1 MILFFLLIFSADL
14 KSQTIDDVLKIIE
27 SNNQKILAAQKLVES
42 KTYEYRSMVLPE
54 GPSFSYGYFPDNSTN
69 PGPKETFEIS
79 QTLQMPCFY
88 RNQSSLSKSLVEQER
103 LNYQQ
108 VRQSVL
114 SEAKNLLIESIYLT
128 KMSLLLQA
136 RLSDAENLVF
146 AFSKRLENGDVNVLE
161 VNKAKLHLLTIQNQL
176 KTVQTEISSLQMQL
190 NYMNGG
196 QDLNV
201 TLTEYPVVHEIDVE
215 QLISEKQ
222 SLDPELLAAKM
233 QIESSAKQLKVTKN
247 LQLPSFSLGYAGE
260 TVVDEKF
267 RGFVFGMAI
276 PIWGTRSEV
285 KKANFEA
292 QYLNLNSQLIESQ
305 VLSELK
311 QQIDKAKTMKTNL
324 ENYLS
329 ALESVNNLDLLKK
342 ALDLGEI
349 SSIEYFTEISYFY
362 QIYDDYIAAEKD
374 YHKVMNV
381 LLKYKL

>member
-1 MILFFLLIFSADL
+1 M
-14 KSQTIDDVLKIIE
+14 
-27 SNNQKILAAQKLVES
+27 VES
-42 KTYEYRSMVLPE
+42 KTYEYRSAVLPK

-88 RNQSSLSKSLVEQER
+88 RNQSLLSKTLVEQER

-108 VRQSVL
+108 VRQSIL
-114 SEAKNLLIESIYLT
+114 SEAKNLLIESVYLT
-128 KMSLLLQA
+128 KMSFLLQA
-136 RLSDAENLVF
+136 RLSDAENLMM
-146 AFSKRLENGDVNVLE
+146 AFTKRLENGDVNVLE

-176 KTVQTEISSLQMQL
+176 KTINTEISSLQMQL

-201 TLTEYPVVHEIDVE
+201 TLTEYPVIKEIDFE
-215 QLISEKQ
+215 QLINEKQ
-222 SLDPELLAAKM
+222 SADPELLAAKM

-247 LQLPSFSLGYAGE
+247 MQLPSFSLGYAGE

-267 RGFVFGMAI
+267 RGFVFGMSI
-276 PIWGTRSEV
+276 PIWGARAEI
-285 KKANFEA
+285 KKAHLEA
-292 QYLNLNSQLIESQ
+292 QYFNLNSQLIESK

-311 QQIDKAKTMKTNL
+311 QQIDEAKTMKTNL

-329 ALESVNNLDLLKK
+329 TLVSVNNLDLLKK

-349 SSIEYFTEISYFY
+349 SSIQYFTEISYFY

-374 YHKVMNV
+374 YQIAMND
-381 LLKYKL
+381 LFKYKL